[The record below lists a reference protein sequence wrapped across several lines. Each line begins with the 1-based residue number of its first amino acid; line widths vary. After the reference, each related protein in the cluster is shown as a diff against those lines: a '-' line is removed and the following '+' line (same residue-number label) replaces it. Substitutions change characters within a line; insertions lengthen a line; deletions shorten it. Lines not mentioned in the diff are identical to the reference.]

1 MDQDFDDDVDE
12 GVINASNLDQQGNYS
27 VLGKRKSFP
36 ASDGVSMKTLMRWK
50 VTNSVCVD
58 HLLGFCPDSTPEEHA
73 KAEELL
79 VKTGMLVCCLCGNQV
94 AANKKSVKRHQTKN
108 RKHLQAAVQMANG
121 QIGLDVANGLNI
133 ANCMLESERR
143 MSAADVQ
150 SIQSAKASRL
160 AMQPDIHLTPAV
172 KAVAAPSSLTE
183 EAWEIITHEG
193 KVTDQNQMT
202 RLLQQLGVYEGKDLA
217 YCDPKEINEISKLLK
232 KVPQR
237 RFQQIYGLDQHGN
250 VAGGNTPLLMDI

>member
-1 MDQDFDDDVDE
+1 MDQDFDDVDE
-12 GVINASNLDQQGNYS
+12 GVINTSNVDQNGSNYS

-36 ASDGVSMKTLMRWK
+36 AADGVSMKTLMRWK

-58 HLLGFCPDSTPEEHA
+58 HLLGFCPDATPEEHA

-121 QIGLDVANGLNI
+121 QIGLDIANGLNI
-133 ANCMLESERR
+133 ANCMLESEKRI
-143 MSAADVQ
+143 SAVDVQ
-150 SIQSAKASRL
+150 SIQSAKAQRLSLQVDSRHQ
-160 AMQPDIHLTPAV
+160 APTV
-172 KAVAAPSSLTE
+172 KVAAPASLAE

-193 KVTDQNQMT
+193 KVVDPNQMT
-202 RLLQQLGVYEGKDLA
+202 RLLQTLGVYEGKDLA
-217 YCDPKEINEISKLLK
+217 YCDPKEINEIAKLLK

-250 VAGGNTPLLMDI
+250 VASGNTPLLLDI